1 MNLFYICINYK
12 IVIITIVG
20 FKYSDEAVERLKSKS
35 IKPSMQRVAIM
46 DFLIGNRTH
55 PSVDDVYRDLAPTM
69 PTLSKT
75 TVYNTLKLFSEKG
88 AALMLTIDESR
99 VNFDGDTSPHTHF
112 LCKGCSKI
120 YDLQMSASIK
130 EVVGMSIAGHQIS
143 EIHYY
148 YKGVCKACLEG

>member
-1 MNLFYICINYK
+1 VKILYICIKYK
-12 IVIITIVG
+12 IVIITIMG
-20 FKYSDEAVERLKSKS
+20 FKYSEEAVERLKSKS

-46 DFLIGNRTH
+46 DYLIMNRTH
-55 PSVDDVYRDLAPTM
+55 PSVDDVYRGLASTI

-112 LCKGCSKI
+112 LCNGCGKI